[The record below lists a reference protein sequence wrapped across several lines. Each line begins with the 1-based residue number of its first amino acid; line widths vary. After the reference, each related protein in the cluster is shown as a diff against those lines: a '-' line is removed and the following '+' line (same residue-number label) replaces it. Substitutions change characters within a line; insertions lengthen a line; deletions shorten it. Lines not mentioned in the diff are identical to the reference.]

1 MEIIKLNNNEY
12 VQADYILSKALVY
25 SKGIRT
31 GKELIKKHNIDNTN
45 YIFGR
50 KNKENQWI
58 QTEGKSLKFDKVLF
72 LLNFV
77 NTINEIKEE
86 DASIA
91 PPIIKLKDEEK
102 FYDDEGN
109 FINIEVRGVKEV
121 DKIYFKVK
129 DVAKGFNMKML
140 QDTLIDSRNGYTEKH
155 YKYFNCKK
163 SVRHKENSNKETI
176 KKTLF
181 LTYEGILRVLFVS
194 KNNKTSKFISW
205 ATKTLFTLQM
215 GTKEEKQKL
224 FDKVLGN
231 DIESSRNAI
240 KCNTNKISS
249 IYLLTLGYVKDL
261 RKEMNISDNF
271 SDEDIVCKYGFT
283 DNLDRRLMEHKNN
296 FSKIENVDLKL
307 KYYTF
312 IDYKELSKAENNMK
326 NIFNFNNSIIQY
338 QDYKELVVL
347 SKKNLEYIKEEYEKC
362 RRLFNGNQED
372 NLKHIDF
379 LKNQIDKLTL
389 QLIIKDK
396 DIENL
401 QEKLNN
407 EIKNREIEIKNII
420 RDYKHQLNNKDKDN
434 FIELTQYKHQI
445 EILNKDIENLK
456 LKISRKSSK

>member
-129 DVAKGFNMKML
+129 DVAKGFNMKNLDKSIIMENTNYKL
-140 QDTLIDSRNGYTEKH
+140 DIDYI
-155 YKYFNCKK
+155 YFNCKK
-163 SVRHKENSNKETI
+163 INSLYKKTI

-181 LTYEGILRVLFVS
+181 LTYNGILKVLF
-194 KNNKTSKFISW
+194 TSRVGLVNKFISW

-240 KCNTNKISS
+240 KCNTNKISC

-296 FSKIENVDLKL
+296 FSKIKNVDVKL

-312 IDYKELSKAENNMK
+312 IDTNELSKAENNMK

-347 SKKNLEYIKEEYEKC
+347 SIKNLDYIKEEYEKC

-401 QEKLNN
+401 QEKLSN

-420 RDYKHQLNNKDKDN
+420 RDYKHQLNNKEKDN
-434 FIELTQYKHQI
+434 YIELTQYKHQI

-456 LKISRKSSK
+456 LKITRKSSK

>member
-1 MEIIKLNNNEY
+1 MKNIFNNSIICYRCGREGHYATSCYASKHIYVNNIMEIIKLNNNEY

-50 KNKENQWI
+50 KNKDNLWI

-129 DVAKGFNMKML
+129 DVAKGFNLNKL
-140 QDTLIDSRNGYTEKH
+140 QDTLIENGSGYNEKH

-163 SVRHKENSNKETI
+163 TSKKGINSNKETI

-194 KNNKTSKFISW
+194 RNNKTSKFISW

-240 KCNTNKISS
+240 KCNTNKISC

-296 FSKIENVDLKL
+296 FSKIENVDVKL

-312 IDYKELSKAENNMK
+312 IDTNELSKAENNMK
-326 NIFNFNNSIIQY
+326 NIFNFNNSNLWLLFNIKTINNQRL
-338 QDYKELVVL
+338 ELVVL

-372 NLKHIDF
+372 NHAKRITYRF
-379 LKNQIDKLTL
+379 FKKPN
-389 QLIIKDK
+389 
-396 DIENL
+396 
-401 QEKLNN
+401 
-407 EIKNREIEIKNII
+407 
-420 RDYKHQLNNKDKDN
+420 
-434 FIELTQYKHQI
+434 
-445 EILNKDIENLK
+445 
-456 LKISRKSSK
+456 